1 METRITKS
9 FGLSYPIVLSG
20 MSWISVPRLVAAVSQ
35 AGGLGILATGVLN
48 AEQTRRAV
56 REVRALTD
64 RPFGANVTLYFPGAR
79 ENARVLLEEQVPVI
93 NFSMGKGD
101 WITAQAHAY
110 GGKTIAT
117 VTTVRH
123 AVSDDEYGTD
133 ALLVT
138 GHEAAA
144 HGSDVTSMV
153 LIPSIADAVPI
164 PLIAAGGFADGRGL
178 AAALALGADAVAM
191 GTRLM
196 STRESPV
203 HERCKT
209 FAVEKSAQD
218 TVYSSRFDGQPCRVM
233 KAHGSARAIRRGLD
247 LKRAFFSSREIA
259 AMLGVN
265 HLKLTM
271 GVLASGWKNV
281 RQLAY
286 LANAFKAFRIATTE
300 GDDQRGVLPLGQAT
314 GLVYD
319 VPTVAE
325 LFQRIV
331 AEAERAG
338 ARVATALAVA

>member
-1 METRITKS
+1 MQTRITAS
-9 FGLSYPIVLSG
+9 FGIRYPIVLSG

-48 AEQTRRAV
+48 AEQTRQAV
-56 REVRALTD
+56 REVRSLTD

-123 AVSDDEYGTD
+123 ALSAAEYGTD

-153 LIPSIADAVPI
+153 LIPTIADAVPLPI
-164 PLIAAGGFADGRGL
+164 IAAGGVADGRGL

-191 GTRLM
+191 GTRFM

-203 HERCKT
+203 HERCKA
-209 FAVEKSAQD
+209 FAVEKGAGD

-233 KAHGSARAIRRGLD
+233 AAPGARRAIRRGLD
-247 LKRAFFSSREIA
+247 LKRALISSREIA

-265 HLKLTM
+265 HLKLTV
-271 GVLASGWKNV
+271 GVLASGWKNI

-286 LANAFKAFRIATTE
+286 LANAFKAFRLATTQ
-300 GDDQRGVLPLGQAT
+300 GDEQRGVLPLGQAT
-314 GLVYD
+314 GLVRD
-319 VPTVAE
+319 IPSVAE
-325 LFQRIV
+325 LLERIV
-331 AEAERAG
+331 GEAEQAAVRL
-338 ARVATALAVA
+338 ATATA

>member
-1 METRITKS
+1 VKTRITEC
-9 FGLSYPIVLSG
+9 FGLRYPIVLSG
-20 MSWISVPRLVAAVSQ
+20 MSWISVPRLVAAVSE

-48 AEQTRRAV
+48 PEQTRRAV

-101 WITAQAHAY
+101 WITSQAHAY

-117 VTTVRH
+117 VTTPRH
-123 AVSDDEYGTD
+123 AASAAAYGTD
-133 ALLVT
+133 AVLVT

-144 HGSDVTSMV
+144 HGSEVTSLV
-153 LIPSIADAVPI
+153 LIPAIADAVTIPI
-164 PLIAAGGFADGRGL
+164 IAAGGFADGRGL

-203 HERCKT
+203 HERCKA
-209 FAVEKSAQD
+209 FAVEKGAED

-233 KAHGSARAIRRGLD
+233 RGPGSARAIRRGLD

-259 AMLGVN
+259 AMLQVN
-265 HLKLTM
+265 HLKLTL

-300 GDDQRGVLPLGQAT
+300 GDDRRGVLPLGQAT
-314 GLVYD
+314 ALVRD

-325 LFQRIV
+325 LFQRVV
-331 AEAERAG
+331 AEAEQAG
-338 ARVATALAVA
+338 ARVRAAVA